1 MTAAVGEAYRAYYRR
16 LVAVVYAAT
25 GDYAEAQDVVQ
36 PLSMTFGGG
45 YVGRYVGADLPV
57 HGRPYLDEG
66 HAAVVSGRPG

>member
-1 MTAAVGEAYRAYYRR
+1 MPDEDVTAAVGEAYRAYYRR

-45 YVGRYVGADLPV
+45 YVGRTSAQIYLSTD
-57 HGRPYLDEG
+57 GRTWTKVTP
-66 HAAVVSGRPG
+66 R